1 MRDGFVLWKD
11 RMLIKWE
18 NKKKILGISVMVKIF
33 LKLIELEDKVEY
45 KGKYLEKRRKKI
57 GRVI

>member
-1 MRDGFVLWKD
+1 
-11 RMLIKWE
+11 
-18 NKKKILGISVMVKIF
+18 MVKIF